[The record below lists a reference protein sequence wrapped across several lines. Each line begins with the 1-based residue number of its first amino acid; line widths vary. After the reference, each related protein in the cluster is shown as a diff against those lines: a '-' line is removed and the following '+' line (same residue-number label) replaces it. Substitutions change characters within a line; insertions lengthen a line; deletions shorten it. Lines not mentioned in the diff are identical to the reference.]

1 MTAREGTD
9 LEGEGTDRT
18 REQRPH
24 YPRLLQAIWLL
35 VVALLVQ
42 TALTVLSEVLGRL
55 ARHPLT
61 QHPAS
66 IAVVNLL
73 AFGPII
79 IWGLRKTKAP
89 FTDVFPCVP
98 VRPALF
104 VPMGLTVIGA
114 GILLSECDNLLR
126 AVLPAPPVIADL
138 LNRLAGA
145 RTSLWGSLLVLVIV
159 APVTEELLFRG
170 IILRGFLS
178 HYGPGKAILASA
190 LLFALFH
197 VNPWQ
202 FVSAAW
208 LGALFA
214 WWFVRTRSLVPCL
227 FGHALSNGMPSIV
240 GRVFHLNVPG
250 YTSEMTTHVVFQPL
264 WFDCVGLLLAGAGVW
279 LFLRVHGR
287 TNTAVRGG
295 A

>member
-1 MTAREGTD
+1 MD
-9 LEGEGTDRT
+9 
-18 REQRPH
+18 QRQH
-24 YPRLLQAIWLL
+24 YPRLLQAIWLP

-42 TALTVLSEVLGRL
+42 TALFVLGEVLGRL
-55 ARHPLT
+55 ARLPLT

-73 AFGPII
+73 AFGLAI

-89 FTDVFPCVP
+89 FTNVFPFVG
-98 VRPALF
+98 VRLALF
-104 VPMGLTVIGA
+104 VPMGLTVIGT

-126 AVLPAPPVIADL
+126 AVLPAPPGVADL
-138 LNRLAGA
+138 FHRLAGA
-145 RTSLWGSLLVLVIV
+145 RTSLWGSILALVIV

-208 LGALFA
+208 LGVLFA

-240 GRVFHLNVPG
+240 GRVFHLNIPG
-250 YTSEMTTHVVFQPL
+250 YTSEMTTQVVFQPL

-279 LFLRVHGR
+279 LFRGMLGH
-287 TNTAVRGG
+287 TNTGARGG
-295 A
+295 P